1 MIRFCSEKYS
11 VLYLDLTWW
20 TLIAMQCQGCI
31 YVSTKKSYFIG
42 LKKNSAIFANFCTKF
57 SPLVLSSFQIST
69 PYGAQGPCSVFNS
82 ISPSLGFFPL
92 LFPIFWIKA
101 IAKGCCVCATLL
113 LAPVWH
119 NEEISNTTHRP
130 VGRDFRLGMAEFVL
144 KSILWIPICI
154 VSMYHLRACFSE
166 KSWSRGDAQKKI

>member
-1 MIRFCSEKYS
+1 MNFQLGSRFTIVRENWINSMIFLKLFWQSKIRFCSEKYS
-11 VLYLDLTWW
+11 ILYPDLTWW

-42 LKKNSAIFANFCTKF
+42 LKKNSAIFANFCTQF

-69 PYGAQGPCSVFNS
+69 PYGAQGPCLVFNS
-82 ISPSLGFFPL
+82 ISPSLVFFPL

-113 LAPVWH
+113 LAPV
-119 NEEISNTTHRP
+119 
-130 VGRDFRLGMAEFVL
+130 
-144 KSILWIPICI
+144 
-154 VSMYHLRACFSE
+154 
-166 KSWSRGDAQKKI
+166 